1 MFPLWRFPKVFWL
14 FLILGQIS
22 GVTGNV
28 LKYFLNKL
36 CLLADFF
43 QWNSFI
49 INNLCFY
56 HGFTAIFDKIL
67 NIFMFGVT
75 MRSFLILLKS
85 ISAMFDR
92 ILNTEN
98 MTINQSTNNAES
110 YLVLICRGFFYWGR
124 GVLCVCFL
132 GFYFVLFWGCFGGF
146 LFCFVVVVVFLNN

>member
-67 NIFMFGVT
+67 NIFMFDIT
-75 MRSFLILLKS
+75 KRSFLILLKS